1 MAIFFCKKVVGK
13 IQNILYNNL
22 KKGLKYGKRKTS
34 KIKYTS
40 KSISLSMENG
50 MNRKVKYR
58 NKE

>member
-22 KKGLKYGKRKTS
+22 EKGLKYGKRKTS

-58 NKE
+58 NRE

>member
-13 IQNILYNNL
+13 IQNILYNNF

-58 NKE
+58 NRE

>member
-1 MAIFFCKKVVGK
+1 MAIFFCEKVVGK

-22 KKGLKYGKRKTS
+22 KKGLKYRKRKTS

-58 NKE
+58 NRE

>member
-58 NKE
+58 NRE